1 MSQSI
6 LIMDKKFIP
15 IFHLI
20 DLFHSLILSLG
31 LIFKINF
38 CQFLKFKVVYFNSFI
53 FYLIR

>member
-38 CQFLKFKVVYFNSFI
+38 CQFLKFKVVYFNSFL